1 MYRTNRSI
9 SSMRNRLRYWTL
21 NISPSLI
28 GVPVSSNSMN
38 KQGRRETAV
47 SEVDGAKRQR
57 ATSLSLSVFL
67 LIRSL
72 ALGGAQRQ
80 LVELAVGLLQRG
92 HQVTVATFY
101 SGGPLE
107 RDLDQA
113 GVVVVDLQKAGRWD
127 TVGFLLRLRGA
138 IRHARPDVLYS
149 LVGGANI
156 FAAAVWPIV
165 FDAKLVWSILSSDVD
180 LTQYDW
186 VHRFGYLVECRLAPF
201 PNLIISNS
209 EAGLEFAAQRGFP

>member
-1 MYRTNRSI
+1 
-9 SSMRNRLRYWTL
+9 
-21 NISPSLI
+21 
-28 GVPVSSNSMN
+28 MN

-80 LVELAVGLLQRG
+80 LVELAVGLRQRG

-113 GVVVVDLQKAGRWD
+113 GVVVSMG
-127 TVGFLLRLRGA
+127 
-138 IRHARPDVLYS
+138 
-149 LVGGANI
+149 
-156 FAAAVWPIV
+156 
-165 FDAKLVWSILSSDVD
+165 
-180 LTQYDW
+180 
-186 VHRFGYLVECRLAPF
+186 
-201 PNLIISNS
+201 
-209 EAGLEFAAQRGFP
+209 